1 MRRTRKKRGAD
12 YSALAKKTIRRNAEK
27 VQKERRNAEKVQKER
42 KQEKFNAK
50 VKKMDGM
57 TPEQLMRKKTKNVSL
72 RQVEIGKN
80 LPNPL
85 AGGGRSRKRKR
96 KRKSRRKR
104 KRRRTKKK

>member
-1 MRRTRKKRGAD
+1 MKKESKKQRKKRRTRKKRGAQ
-12 YSALAKKTIRRNAEK
+12 YSDLAKKTIRQNAENQ
-27 VQKERRNAEKVQKER
+27 QKKNFQK
-42 KQEKFNAK
+42 KFNAK